1 MNVKTKATL
10 QKELADL
17 KKENETNLL
26 IIKNLE
32 KTIEEKDKIILSLKV
47 KVNEKISS
55 EKNKNKL
62 KDLVFKNGK
71 FYKDKKSYSSIN
83 DYLSRLRKWKKQQKQ
98 Q

>member
-83 DYLSRLRKWKKQQKQ
+83 DYLSRLRK
-98 Q
+98 